1 MRPAFAQQW
10 QLSIRS
16 KNLELSTHFR
26 PGSCGTTHAYSSL
39 GEAVRIEAP
48 LRQAGTGHGTWADA
62 DTEPSSVVD
71 GDLGGDADDGA
82 WSVGDCVRSGGAAT
96 QHGYV

>member
-1 MRPAFAQQW
+1 MAA
-10 QLSIRS
+10 I
-16 KNLELSTHFR
+16 NLEQESCVLSTNSR
-26 PGSCGTTHAYSSL
+26 RGARGTTHANSSL
-39 GEAVRIEAP
+39 DEAVLIKAP
-48 LRQAGTGHGTWADA
+48 LRQAGTGHRSWADA